1 MKGRGTRKLG
11 KNRRTTRKQKR
22 RRSRRTRRGGLSLAQ
37 LLVNLPLGQDLV
49 NAGRMITTGAKNVVR
64 GYKGVHPAVSPLPT
78 KGQFKSS
85 LKFKNITPPNLRKIR
100 AAAKRDVASFER
112 SL

>member
-1 MKGRGTRKLG
+1 MKGRVTRKVR
-11 KNRRTTRKQKR
+11 KNRRTTKKQKR
-22 RRSRRTRRGGLSLAQ
+22 RRSGRTRRGGLSLAQ
-37 LLVNLPLGQDLV
+37 LLANLPLGQDLV
-49 NAGRMITTGAKNVVR
+49 NAGRLMTTGARNVVR
-64 GYKGVHPAVSPLPT
+64 GYKGIPAAVSPMPT

-85 LKFKNITPPNLRKIR
+85 LKFKNIAPPNLRKIR